1 VTAVAEAVRPTYS
14 ADSHSAGKSA
24 SRVPRPGEPDGEL
37 IRAAI
42 QGDRLAVGSL
52 LTLLRPIVIRYCA
65 GRLGGATRGISNA
78 EDCAQEV
85 LMAVLVALPRFSYQ
99 ANSFLPYVFGIAS
112 HKVAD
117 IRRSLARD
125 PSAPVP
131 DPEPELDGPWNPTFE
146 EVEKADRSRRLSRLF
161 EVLSAKQRDVLVLR
175 VIHGFSAEETAGAL
189 GMASAG
195 AVRVTQHR
203 ALNELRRVL
212 REDPDFA
219 GGFTFF

>member
-1 VTAVAEAVRPTYS
+1 MTVSEVVRPTY
-14 ADSHSAGKSA
+14 
-24 SRVPRPGEPDGEL
+24 VPRPGEPDGET

-42 QGDRLAVGSL
+42 DGDRRAVGTL
-52 LTLLRPIVIRYCA
+52 LTLLRPIVFRYCV
-65 GRLGGATRGISNA
+65 GKLGATTRGISNA

-85 LMAVLVALPRFSYQ
+85 LMAVLVALPRYSYQ
-99 ANSFLPYVFGIAS
+99 DNSFLPYVFGIAA

-117 IRRSLARD
+117 VRRSLARD

-131 DPEPELDGPWNPTFE
+131 DPEPEQDGPWNPTFE

-161 EVLSAKQRDVLVLR
+161 KVLSPKQRDVLVLR
-175 VIHGFSAEETAGAL
+175 VILGFSAEETATAL

-203 ALNELRRVL
+203 ALNELRKVL
-212 REDPDFA
+212 RQDPGFA
-219 GGFTFF
+219 DGLTIF

>member
-1 VTAVAEAVRPTYS
+1 M
-14 ADSHSAGKSA
+14 
-24 SRVPRPGEPDGEL
+24 PRPGEPDGEV

-85 LMAVLVALPRFSYQ
+85 LMAVLVALPRFSHQ

>member
-1 VTAVAEAVRPTYS
+1 MTVSEAVRPTY
-14 ADSHSAGKSA
+14 
-24 SRVPRPGEPDGEL
+24 VPRPGEPDGEL

-42 QGDRLAVGSL
+42 SGDRRAVESL
-52 LTLLRPIVIRYCA
+52 LTLLRPIVFRYCA
-65 GRLGGATRGISNA
+65 GRLGGTTRGVAGA

-85 LMAVLVALPRFSYQ
+85 LMAVLVALPRYSYQ
-99 ANSFLPYVFGIAS
+99 DNSFLPYVFGIAS

-117 IRRSLARD
+117 VRRNLARD

-131 DPEPELDGPWNPTFE
+131 DPEPEQNGPWNPTFE
-146 EVEKADRSRRLSRLF
+146 EVERADRSRRLSRLF

-175 VIHGFSAEETAGAL
+175 VIHGYSAEETAGAL

>member
-1 VTAVAEAVRPTYS
+1 MAVSEAVRPAY
-14 ADSHSAGKSA
+14 
-24 SRVPRPGEPDGEL
+24 VPRPGEPDGEM

-42 QGDRLAVGSL
+42 SGDKRAVGNL
-52 LTLLRPIVIRYCA
+52 LTVLRPIVFRYCA
-65 GRLGGATRGISNA
+65 SRLGGTTRGISSA

-85 LMAVLVALPRFSYQ
+85 LMAVLVALPRYSYQ
-99 ANSFLPYVFGIAS
+99 NNSFLPYVFGIAS

-117 IRRSLARD
+117 VRRNLARD

-131 DPEPELDGPWNPTFE
+131 DPEPEQDGPWNPTFE
-146 EVEKADRSRRLSRLF
+146 EVEKADRGRRLSRLF
-161 EVLSAKQRDVLVLR
+161 KVLSAKQRDVLALR
-175 VIHGFSAEETAGAL
+175 VILGFSAEETAAAL

-212 REDPDFA
+212 REDPGFA
-219 GGFTFF
+219 DGFTIF

>member
-1 VTAVAEAVRPTYS
+1 MTVSEAVRPRYQ
-14 ADSHSAGKSA
+14 H
-24 SRVPRPGEPDGEL
+24 RPGEPDGEL

-42 QGDRLAVGSL
+42 SGDRLAVGNL
-52 LTLLRPIVIRYCA
+52 LALLRPIVFRYCA
-65 GRLGGATRGISNA
+65 GRLGVVTRGISGA

-85 LMAVLVALPRFSYQ
+85 LMAVLVALPRYSYQ
-99 ANSFLPYVFGIAS
+99 DNSFLPYVFGIAS

-117 IRRSLARD
+117 VRRNLARD

-131 DPEPELDGPWNPTFE
+131 DPEPEPNGPWNPTFE
-146 EVEKADRSRRLSRLF
+146 EVEKADRARRLSRLF

-175 VIHGFSAEETAGAL
+175 VIHGYSAEETAGAL
-189 GMASAG
+189 GMTSAG

-212 REDPDFA
+212 RENPDFA
-219 GGFTFF
+219 GGFAIF